1 MENSIIIPDNIF
13 SQIMTCMGGSF
24 LEEGDLEISNDDI
37 KNTIIIQA
45 MKEYYRWFP
54 IETYSSQDVSG
65 PFEIPF
71 PESHVFSVKDVRINT
86 MRMNYRAYGNAL
98 VDERFIRSSTQYG
111 RAMYGTRNDYGM
123 TAAKIINRFEKQ
135 SFLESNKAFKWRVIE
150 NLRKIK
156 GFSNTLATMEI
167 TWASWSDDWQYVA
180 FSQERDVIKLAQA
193 YILRF
198 FGELRSQDEVD
209 GAPVTLQS
217 DKLIERA
224 ATLEEDVMT
233 KWKQF
238 AYPIFIK

>member
-1 MENSIIIPDNIF
+1 MITIPDDIF
-13 SQIMTCMGGSF
+13 TQIMVCMGGKF
-24 LEEGDLEISNDDI
+24 LVEGDLEISSDDI

-54 IETYSSQDVSG
+54 IESYATQDVSG

-71 PESHVFSVKDVRINT
+71 PSTNVFSVKDVRINT
-86 MRMNYRAYGNAL
+86 MRMNYLSYGNAL
-98 VDERFIRSSTQYG
+98 VDERFIRTSTQYG

-123 TAAKIINRFEKQ
+123 TAAKIQNRFEKQ
-135 SFLESNKAFKWRVIE
+135 SFLETNKAFKWRVVE
-150 NLRKIK
+150 NQRILK

-180 FSQERDVIKLAQA
+180 FSQERDVIKLSQA

-224 ATLEEDVMT
+224 ATLEEEVMT

-238 AYPIFIK
+238 AYPVFMK